1 MDLGRI
7 GTAMVTPFNERGE
20 IDEQRTRILV
30 NALIAN
36 GTDTIIVNGT
46 TGESPTVTEEEKMQ
60 MLRWT
65 IEEAAGRVKIVA
77 GTGTNNTKE
86 SIEQTKAVESLG
98 VDGVMLVTPYYNKPN
113 QAALYAHFEAIA
125 KETSLPILL
134 YNIPGRSVVNMTA
147 ETTLQLASD
156 FQNIQGIKEASGNL
170 EQMAQ
175 IIREAPEGF
184 SVYSGDDSLTLPLLA
199 IGGAGIISV
208 SSHVVGSEMKQ
219 MIEAFERGDVQTAAK
234 MHQTLLPVFQALFA
248 EPNPVPLK
256 TVLNAKGIEVGEV
269 RLPLVALQNE
279 EALNDVWNR
288 WEKEKV
294 QIFS

>member
-65 IEEAAGRVKIVA
+65 IEEAAGRVKVVA

-256 TVLNAKGIEVGEV
+256 AVLNAKGIEVGEV

>member
-256 TVLNAKGIEVGEV
+256 AVLNAKGIEVGEV

>member
-65 IEEAAGRVKIVA
+65 IEEAAGRVKVVA